1 MARGAHPPATLKKC
15 FSPRAPL
22 VRALWLARLTML
34 TAHTVTAHTARE
46 TTMLRRLCSR
56 ANLSRARWYP
66 TTAPA
71 SAGRARDAIAH
82 SVDALEIHRRGG
94 ATRVAAV
101 SGRAPLVAAGTGGRD
116 LVNPTNVVPRALMFA
131 RTLSGW
137 TPAGSRG
144 GRPSTAAAAAAGES
158 PAEVDVREV
167 LKGLPSICP
176 GCGVGLQC
184 EDKNGP
190 GFFVVPKRLLEPER
204 DASNEAFVE
213 DPRAA
218 AAADDMLNF
227 DEDDMDD
234 DDDDDDDEG
243 VVESFAVEGL
253 SEDELAGLDED
264 DDDLDGLDLSNF
276 DGQDGDAEDVD
287 EDAALAA
294 LDALFAE
301 DDDTGDTGA
310 ADGDDWDSIAARKR
324 EERESRRNDSPDTV
338 VCARC
343 YSLRNYG
350 KVKNE
355 AAEILMPSFD
365 FGRVVGDRLSKVGPG
380 GAVVLL
386 LVDLID
392 FDGSFPVDAVDVIS
406 PYVAN
411 ESVDVLLVGTKVDL
425 LPTQC
430 TRARVTSFVRR
441 RAKDL
446 GLKRASGVHLVSAHS
461 GMGVNILSEQL
472 ETLLDEGREVWV
484 VGAQNAG
491 KSSLINRLSKK
502 YGGPG
507 PEDGGP
513 LASHLPGTTLGVVKL
528 PGLLPNGSDVYDTPG
543 LLQPFQV
550 SGRLTNEEARA
561 VLPRKRLA
569 PRTYRAEIG
578 SSIHI
583 GGLARI
589 DVVDSPQ
596 RTLYLTVWASH
607 DVPTH
612 YMVRGEGGKADDFYE
627 KHAGGKLSPPVGEH
641 RAAQLGEWGCRTVS
655 VYGESWQRSDRDIS
669 IGGLGWVGVGCNGNA
684 SFRVWTHEGV
694 QVETRESL
702 VPDMGRDLLRPG
714 FSDEQQPGGGGDRV
728 RPSKK
733 IMRKGGYRAPKK
745 KDRGFKL

>member
-1 MARGAHPPATLKKC
+1 
-15 FSPRAPL
+15 
-22 VRALWLARLTML
+22 
-34 TAHTVTAHTARE
+34 
-46 TTMLRRLCSR
+46 MLRRLCSR
-56 ANLSRARWYP
+56 ANLSRARWCP

-227 DEDDMDD
+227 DEDDMDED
-234 DDDDDDDEG
+234 DDDAEG
-243 VVESFAVEGL
+243 GVDSFAVEGL

>member
-1 MARGAHPPATLKKC
+1 
-15 FSPRAPL
+15 
-22 VRALWLARLTML
+22 
-34 TAHTVTAHTARE
+34 
-46 TTMLRRLCSR
+46 MLRRLCSR
-56 ANLSRARWYP
+56 ANLSRARWCP

-227 DEDDMDD
+227 DEDDMDED
-234 DDDDDDDEG
+234 DDDDAEG
-243 VVESFAVEGL
+243 GVESFAVEGL

>member
-1 MARGAHPPATLKKC
+1 
-15 FSPRAPL
+15 
-22 VRALWLARLTML
+22 
-34 TAHTVTAHTARE
+34 
-46 TTMLRRLCSR
+46 MLRRLCSR

-137 TPAGSRG
+137 TPAGSGG

-227 DEDDMDD
+227 DEDDMDED
-234 DDDDDDDEG
+234 DDDAEG
-243 VVESFAVEGL
+243 GVESFAVEGL

-287 EDAALAA
+287 KDAALAA

-392 FDGSFPVDAVDVIS
+392 FDGSFPVDAVDILS

-446 GLKRASGVHLVSAHS
+446 GLTRASGVHLVSAHS

>member
-1 MARGAHPPATLKKC
+1 
-15 FSPRAPL
+15 
-22 VRALWLARLTML
+22 
-34 TAHTVTAHTARE
+34 
-46 TTMLRRLCSR
+46 MLRRLCSR
-56 ANLSRARWYP
+56 ANLSRARWCP

-234 DDDDDDDEG
+234 DDDDDEG
-243 VVESFAVEGL
+243 EVDSFAVEGL

>member
-1 MARGAHPPATLKKC
+1 
-15 FSPRAPL
+15 
-22 VRALWLARLTML
+22 
-34 TAHTVTAHTARE
+34 
-46 TTMLRRLCSR
+46 MLRRLCSR

-137 TPAGSRG
+137 TPAGSGG

-227 DEDDMDD
+227 DEDDMDED
-234 DDDDDDDEG
+234 DDDAEG
-243 VVESFAVEGL
+243 GVESFAVEGL

-287 EDAALAA
+287 KDAALAA

-392 FDGSFPVDAVDVIS
+392 FDGSFPVDAVDILS

-446 GLKRASGVHLVSAHS
+446 GLTRASGVHLVSAHS

-684 SFRVWTHEGV
+684 SFKVWTHEGV

>member
-1 MARGAHPPATLKKC
+1 
-15 FSPRAPL
+15 
-22 VRALWLARLTML
+22 ML

-56 ANLSRARWYP
+56 ANLSRARWCP

-227 DEDDMDD
+227 DEDDMDED
-234 DDDDDDDEG
+234 DDDDAEG
-243 VVESFAVEGL
+243 GVESFAVEGL

-310 ADGDDWDSIAARKR
+310 VDGDDWDSIAARKR

>member
-227 DEDDMDD
+227 DEDDMDED
-234 DDDDDDDEG
+234 DDDAEG
-243 VVESFAVEGL
+243 GVESFAVEGL

>member
-1 MARGAHPPATLKKC
+1 
-15 FSPRAPL
+15 
-22 VRALWLARLTML
+22 
-34 TAHTVTAHTARE
+34 
-46 TTMLRRLCSR
+46 MLRRLCSR

-227 DEDDMDD
+227 DEDDMDED
-234 DDDDDDDEG
+234 DDDAEG
-243 VVESFAVEGL
+243 GVESFAVEGL

-310 ADGDDWDSIAARKR
+310 VDGDDWDSIAARKR

>member
-1 MARGAHPPATLKKC
+1 
-15 FSPRAPL
+15 
-22 VRALWLARLTML
+22 
-34 TAHTVTAHTARE
+34 
-46 TTMLRRLCSR
+46 MLRRLCSR
-56 ANLSRARWYP
+56 ANLSRARWCP

-227 DEDDMDD
+227 DEDDMDED
-234 DDDDDDDEG
+234 DDDDAEG
-243 VVESFAVEGL
+243 GIESFAVEGL

>member
-1 MARGAHPPATLKKC
+1 
-15 FSPRAPL
+15 
-22 VRALWLARLTML
+22 
-34 TAHTVTAHTARE
+34 
-46 TTMLRRLCSR
+46 MLRRLCSR

-137 TPAGSRG
+137 TPAGSGG

-227 DEDDMDD
+227 DEDDMDED
-234 DDDDDDDEG
+234 DDDAEG
-243 VVESFAVEGL
+243 GVESFAVEGL

-287 EDAALAA
+287 KDAALAA
-294 LDALFAE
+294 LDALFTE

-392 FDGSFPVDAVDVIS
+392 FDGSFPVDAVDILS

-446 GLKRASGVHLVSAHS
+446 GLTRASGVHLVSAHS

-684 SFRVWTHEGV
+684 SFKVWTHEGV

>member
-1 MARGAHPPATLKKC
+1 
-15 FSPRAPL
+15 
-22 VRALWLARLTML
+22 ML

-56 ANLSRARWYP
+56 ANLSRARWCP

-137 TPAGSRG
+137 TPAGSGG

-227 DEDDMDD
+227 DEDDMDED
-234 DDDDDDDEG
+234 DDDDAEG
-243 VVESFAVEGL
+243 GVESFAVEGL

-301 DDDTGDTGA
+301 DDDTGDAGA

>member
-1 MARGAHPPATLKKC
+1 
-15 FSPRAPL
+15 
-22 VRALWLARLTML
+22 
-34 TAHTVTAHTARE
+34 
-46 TTMLRRLCSR
+46 MLRRLCSR

-227 DEDDMDD
+227 DEDDMDED
-234 DDDDDDDEG
+234 DDDAEG
-243 VVESFAVEGL
+243 GIESFAVEGL

-301 DDDTGDTGA
+301 DDDTGDAGA

>member
-1 MARGAHPPATLKKC
+1 
-15 FSPRAPL
+15 
-22 VRALWLARLTML
+22 
-34 TAHTVTAHTARE
+34 
-46 TTMLRRLCSR
+46 MLRRLCSR
-56 ANLSRARWYP
+56 ANLSRARWCP

-137 TPAGSRG
+137 TPAGSGG

-227 DEDDMDD
+227 DEDDMDED
-234 DDDDDDDEG
+234 DDDDAEG
-243 VVESFAVEGL
+243 GVESFAVEGL

-310 ADGDDWDSIAARKR
+310 VDGDDWDSIAARKR

-684 SFRVWTHEGV
+684 SFRMWTHEGV

>member
-1 MARGAHPPATLKKC
+1 
-15 FSPRAPL
+15 
-22 VRALWLARLTML
+22 
-34 TAHTVTAHTARE
+34 
-46 TTMLRRLCSR
+46 MLRRLCSR

-227 DEDDMDD
+227 DEDDMDED
-234 DDDDDDDEG
+234 DDDAEG
-243 VVESFAVEGL
+243 GVDSFAVEGL

-287 EDAALAA
+287 KDAALAA

>member
-1 MARGAHPPATLKKC
+1 
-15 FSPRAPL
+15 
-22 VRALWLARLTML
+22 
-34 TAHTVTAHTARE
+34 
-46 TTMLRRLCSR
+46 MLRRLCSR
-56 ANLSRARWYP
+56 ANLSRARWCP

-184 EDKNGP
+184 EDNNGP

-227 DEDDMDD
+227 DEDDMDED
-234 DDDDDDDEG
+234 DDDAEG
-243 VVESFAVEGL
+243 GIDSFAVEGL

-301 DDDTGDTGA
+301 DDETGDAGA

>member
-1 MARGAHPPATLKKC
+1 
-15 FSPRAPL
+15 
-22 VRALWLARLTML
+22 
-34 TAHTVTAHTARE
+34 
-46 TTMLRRLCSR
+46 MLRRLCSR
-56 ANLSRARWYP
+56 ANLSRARWCP

-227 DEDDMDD
+227 DEDDMDED
-234 DDDDDDDEG
+234 DDDAEG
-243 VVESFAVEGL
+243 GVDSFAVEGL

-264 DDDLDGLDLSNF
+264 EDDLDADLSNF
-276 DGQDGDAEDVD
+276 DGDVEYGAGGDVD

-294 LDALFAE
+294 LDALFTE

-392 FDGSFPVDAVDVIS
+392 FDGSFPVDAVDILS

-446 GLKRASGVHLVSAHS
+446 SLKRASGVHLVSAHS

-684 SFRVWTHEGV
+684 SFKVWTHEGV

>member
-1 MARGAHPPATLKKC
+1 
-15 FSPRAPL
+15 
-22 VRALWLARLTML
+22 
-34 TAHTVTAHTARE
+34 
-46 TTMLRRLCSR
+46 MLRRLCSR
-56 ANLSRARWYP
+56 ANLSRARWCP

-116 LVNPTNVVPRALMFA
+116 LVHPTNVVPRALMFA

-137 TPAGSRG
+137 TPAGSGG

-227 DEDDMDD
+227 DEDDMDED
-234 DDDDDDDEG
+234 DDDAEG
-243 VVESFAVEGL
+243 GIDSFAVEGL

-392 FDGSFPVDAVDVIS
+392 FDGSFPVDAVDILS

-446 GLKRASGVHLVSAHS
+446 GLTRASGVHLVSAHS

>member
-1 MARGAHPPATLKKC
+1 
-15 FSPRAPL
+15 
-22 VRALWLARLTML
+22 
-34 TAHTVTAHTARE
+34 
-46 TTMLRRLCSR
+46 MLRRLCSR
-56 ANLSRARWYP
+56 ANLSRARWCP

-227 DEDDMDD
+227 DEDDMDED
-234 DDDDDDDEG
+234 DDDAEG
-243 VVESFAVEGL
+243 GIDSFAVEGL

-301 DDDTGDTGA
+301 DDDTGDAGA

>member
-1 MARGAHPPATLKKC
+1 
-15 FSPRAPL
+15 
-22 VRALWLARLTML
+22 
-34 TAHTVTAHTARE
+34 
-46 TTMLRRLCSR
+46 MLRRLCSR
-56 ANLSRARWYP
+56 ANLSRARWCP

-227 DEDDMDD
+227 DEDDMDED
-234 DDDDDDDEG
+234 DDDAEG
-243 VVESFAVEGL
+243 GIESFAVEGL

-276 DGQDGDAEDVD
+276 EGQDGDAEDVD

-301 DDDTGDTGA
+301 DDETGDAGA

>member
-1 MARGAHPPATLKKC
+1 
-15 FSPRAPL
+15 
-22 VRALWLARLTML
+22 
-34 TAHTVTAHTARE
+34 
-46 TTMLRRLCSR
+46 MLRRLCSR
-56 ANLSRARWYP
+56 ANLSRARWCP

-71 SAGRARDAIAH
+71 SAGRARDTIARI
-82 SVDALEIHRRGG
+82 DALEIHRRGG

-227 DEDDMDD
+227 DEDDMDED
-234 DDDDDDDEG
+234 DDDAEG
-243 VVESFAVEGL
+243 GVESFAVEGL

>member
-1 MARGAHPPATLKKC
+1 MARGAYPPATLKKC

-227 DEDDMDD
+227 DEDDMDED
-234 DDDDDDDEG
+234 DDDAEG
-243 VVESFAVEGL
+243 GVESFAVEGL

-310 ADGDDWDSIAARKR
+310 VDGDDWDSIAARKR

>member
-1 MARGAHPPATLKKC
+1 
-15 FSPRAPL
+15 
-22 VRALWLARLTML
+22 
-34 TAHTVTAHTARE
+34 
-46 TTMLRRLCSR
+46 MLRRLCSR

-227 DEDDMDD
+227 DEDDMDED
-234 DDDDDDDEG
+234 DDDAEG
-243 VVESFAVEGL
+243 GIESFAVEGL

-287 EDAALAA
+287 KDAALAA

>member
-1 MARGAHPPATLKKC
+1 
-15 FSPRAPL
+15 
-22 VRALWLARLTML
+22 
-34 TAHTVTAHTARE
+34 
-46 TTMLRRLCSR
+46 MLRRLCSR

-227 DEDDMDD
+227 DEDDMDED
-234 DDDDDDDEG
+234 DDDAEG
-243 VVESFAVEGL
+243 GIESFAVEGL

>member
-1 MARGAHPPATLKKC
+1 
-15 FSPRAPL
+15 
-22 VRALWLARLTML
+22 
-34 TAHTVTAHTARE
+34 
-46 TTMLRRLCSR
+46 MLRRLCSR

-227 DEDDMDD
+227 DEDDMDE

>member
-1 MARGAHPPATLKKC
+1 
-15 FSPRAPL
+15 
-22 VRALWLARLTML
+22 
-34 TAHTVTAHTARE
+34 
-46 TTMLRRLCSR
+46 MLRRLCSR

-137 TPAGSRG
+137 PPAGSGG

-227 DEDDMDD
+227 DEDDMDED
-234 DDDDDDDEG
+234 DDDAEG
-243 VVESFAVEGL
+243 GVESFAVEGL

-287 EDAALAA
+287 KDAALAA

-301 DDDTGDTGA
+301 DDDTGDAGA

-684 SFRVWTHEGV
+684 SFRMWTHEGV

>member
-1 MARGAHPPATLKKC
+1 MARGAYPPATLKKC

-56 ANLSRARWYP
+56 ANLSRARWCP

-137 TPAGSRG
+137 TPSGSRG

-227 DEDDMDD
+227 DEDDMDED
-234 DDDDDDDEG
+234 DDDAEG
-243 VVESFAVEGL
+243 GVESFAVEGL

-310 ADGDDWDSIAARKR
+310 VDGDDWDSIAARKR

-684 SFRVWTHEGV
+684 SFRMWTHEGV

>member
-1 MARGAHPPATLKKC
+1 
-15 FSPRAPL
+15 
-22 VRALWLARLTML
+22 
-34 TAHTVTAHTARE
+34 
-46 TTMLRRLCSR
+46 MLRRLCSR

-227 DEDDMDD
+227 DEDDMDED
-234 DDDDDDDEG
+234 DDDAEG
-243 VVESFAVEGL
+243 GVDSFAVEGL

-287 EDAALAA
+287 KDAALAA

-392 FDGSFPVDAVDVIS
+392 FDGSFPVDAVDILS

-446 GLKRASGVHLVSAHS
+446 GLTRASGVHLVSAHS

>member
-1 MARGAHPPATLKKC
+1 
-15 FSPRAPL
+15 
-22 VRALWLARLTML
+22 
-34 TAHTVTAHTARE
+34 
-46 TTMLRRLCSR
+46 MLRRLCSR
-56 ANLSRARWYP
+56 ANLSRARWCP

-71 SAGRARDAIAH
+71 SGRARDAIAH

-137 TPAGSRG
+137 TPAGSGG

-227 DEDDMDD
+227 DEDDMDED
-234 DDDDDDDEG
+234 DDDAEG
-243 VVESFAVEGL
+243 GMDSFAVEGL

-264 DDDLDGLDLSNF
+264 EDDLDADLSNF
-276 DGQDGDAEDVD
+276 DGDVEYGAGGDVD

-294 LDALFAE
+294 LDALFTE

-392 FDGSFPVDAVDVIS
+392 FDGSFPVDAVDILS

-684 SFRVWTHEGV
+684 SFKVWTHEGV

>member
-1 MARGAHPPATLKKC
+1 
-15 FSPRAPL
+15 
-22 VRALWLARLTML
+22 
-34 TAHTVTAHTARE
+34 
-46 TTMLRRLCSR
+46 MLRRLCSR

-227 DEDDMDD
+227 DEDDMDED
-234 DDDDDDDEG
+234 DDDAEG
-243 VVESFAVEGL
+243 GVDSFAVEGL

>member
-1 MARGAHPPATLKKC
+1 
-15 FSPRAPL
+15 
-22 VRALWLARLTML
+22 
-34 TAHTVTAHTARE
+34 
-46 TTMLRRLCSR
+46 MLRRLCSR
-56 ANLSRARWYP
+56 ANLSRARWCP

-227 DEDDMDD
+227 DEDDMDED
-234 DDDDDDDEG
+234 DDDAEG
-243 VVESFAVEGL
+243 GVDSFAVEGL

-392 FDGSFPVDAVDVIS
+392 FDGSFPVDAVDILS

>member
-1 MARGAHPPATLKKC
+1 
-15 FSPRAPL
+15 
-22 VRALWLARLTML
+22 
-34 TAHTVTAHTARE
+34 
-46 TTMLRRLCSR
+46 MLRRLCSR

-137 TPAGSRG
+137 TPAGSGG

-227 DEDDMDD
+227 DEDDMDED
-234 DDDDDDDEG
+234 DDDAEG
-243 VVESFAVEGL
+243 GVESFAVEGL

-301 DDDTGDTGA
+301 DDDTGDAGA

-446 GLKRASGVHLVSAHS
+446 GLTRASGVHLVSAHS

-684 SFRVWTHEGV
+684 SFRMWTHEGV

>member
-1 MARGAHPPATLKKC
+1 
-15 FSPRAPL
+15 
-22 VRALWLARLTML
+22 
-34 TAHTVTAHTARE
+34 
-46 TTMLRRLCSR
+46 MLRRLCSR
-56 ANLSRARWYP
+56 ANLSRARWCP

-227 DEDDMDD
+227 DEDDMDED
-234 DDDDDDDEG
+234 DDDAEG
-243 VVESFAVEGL
+243 GIESFAVEGL

-276 DGQDGDAEDVD
+276 EGQDGDAEDVD

-301 DDDTGDTGA
+301 DDETGDAGA

-392 FDGSFPVDAVDVIS
+392 FDGSFPVDAVDILS

>member
-1 MARGAHPPATLKKC
+1 
-15 FSPRAPL
+15 
-22 VRALWLARLTML
+22 
-34 TAHTVTAHTARE
+34 
-46 TTMLRRLCSR
+46 MLRRLCSR
-56 ANLSRARWYP
+56 ANLSRARWYS

-101 SGRAPLVAAGTGGRD
+101 SGRAPLVAAGTGRRD

-287 EDAALAA
+287 KDAALAA

>member
-1 MARGAHPPATLKKC
+1 
-15 FSPRAPL
+15 
-22 VRALWLARLTML
+22 
-34 TAHTVTAHTARE
+34 
-46 TTMLRRLCSR
+46 MLRRLCSR
-56 ANLSRARWYP
+56 ANLSRARWCP

-227 DEDDMDD
+227 DEDDMDED
-234 DDDDDDDEG
+234 DDDAEG
-243 VVESFAVEGL
+243 GIDSFAVEGL

-276 DGQDGDAEDVD
+276 EGQDGDAEDVD

-301 DDDTGDTGA
+301 DDETGDAGA

>member
-1 MARGAHPPATLKKC
+1 
-15 FSPRAPL
+15 
-22 VRALWLARLTML
+22 
-34 TAHTVTAHTARE
+34 
-46 TTMLRRLCSR
+46 MLRRLCSR

-116 LVNPTNVVPRALMFA
+116 LVNPTNAVPRALMFA

-227 DEDDMDD
+227 DEDDMDED
-234 DDDDDDDEG
+234 DDDAEG
-243 VVESFAVEGL
+243 GVDSFAVEGL

-287 EDAALAA
+287 KDAALAA

-392 FDGSFPVDAVDVIS
+392 FDGSFPVDAVDILS

>member
-1 MARGAHPPATLKKC
+1 
-15 FSPRAPL
+15 
-22 VRALWLARLTML
+22 
-34 TAHTVTAHTARE
+34 
-46 TTMLRRLCSR
+46 MLRRLCSR

-116 LVNPTNVVPRALMFA
+116 LVNPTNAVPRALMFA

-144 GRPSTAAAAAAGES
+144 GRPSAAAAAAAGES

-227 DEDDMDD
+227 DEDDMDED
-234 DDDDDDDEG
+234 DDDAEG
-243 VVESFAVEGL
+243 GVDSFAVKGL

-287 EDAALAA
+287 KDAALAA

-392 FDGSFPVDAVDVIS
+392 FDGSFPVDAVDILS

-446 GLKRASGVHLVSAHS
+446 SLKRASGVHLVSAHS